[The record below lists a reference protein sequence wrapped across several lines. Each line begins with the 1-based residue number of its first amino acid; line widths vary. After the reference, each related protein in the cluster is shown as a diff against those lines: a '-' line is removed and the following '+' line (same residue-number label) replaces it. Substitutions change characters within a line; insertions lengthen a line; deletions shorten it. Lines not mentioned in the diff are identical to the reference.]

1 MSAIHF
7 KFFATNND
15 DEYEA
20 LINGLKLDLEV
31 GVMNLIVRSD
41 SELVVNQVNEGFQ
54 ARGPRTEL
62 YMRCAQHLLN
72 FFLSTRLESVPRE
85 ENSNADALAKMG
97 SQMDS
102 VQLGQI
108 PLGIQEI
115 PSIPEVEVFQMQ
127 EVPRESWMTPIHNYI
142 QTGAVPEDKLQAQRL
157 RYQAAK
163 YVEYD
168 GVLYK
173 RGFNQPLLRC
183 VDMEEGNY
191 ILREV
196 HKGIYG
202 NHSGGGSLALKVLR
216 QGYY

>member
-1 MSAIHF
+1 
-7 KFFATNND
+7 
-15 DEYEA
+15 
-20 LINGLKLDLEV
+20 
-31 GVMNLIVRSD
+31 
-41 SELVVNQVNEGFQ
+41 
-54 ARGPRTEL
+54 
-62 YMRCAQHLLN
+62 MRCAKRLLRK
-72 FFLSTRLESVPRE
+72 FSSARLESIPRE
-85 ENSNADALAKMG
+85 ENSNADVLAKMG
-97 SQMDS
+97 SQMDI

-127 EVPRESWMTPIHNYI
+127 EIPQERWMTPIHNYI
-142 QTGAVPEDKLQAQRL
+142 QTGAVPENKLQARRL

-196 HKGIYG
+196 HEGICG
-202 NHSGGGSLALKVLR
+202 NHSGAGSLALKVLR
-216 QGYY
+216 

>member
-1 MSAIHF
+1 MSAIHL
-7 KFFATNND
+7 KFYATNND
-15 DEYEA
+15 AEYEA
-20 LINGLKLDLEV
+20 LINGLKLALEV
-31 GVMNLIVRSD
+31 GVVNLIVRSD
-41 SELVVNQVNEGFQ
+41 SELVVNQVNGGFQ

-62 YMRCAQHLLN
+62 YMRCARRLLGK
-72 FFLSTRLESVPRE
+72 FSSARLESVPRE
-85 ENSNADALAKMG
+85 ENSNADALAKTG

-108 PLGIQEI
+108 PLGIQEV
-115 PSIPEVEVFQMQ
+115 PSIPQVEA
-127 EVPRESWMTPIHNYI
+127 R
-142 QTGAVPEDKLQAQRL
+142 RL

-183 VDMEEGNY
+183 VDREEGNY

-196 HKGIYG
+196 HEGICG
-202 NHSGGGSLALKVLR
+202 NHSGGGSLAFKVLR
-216 QGYY
+216 QGYYWPTMREDAFNFVRACDHC